1 VQSAIATCKHF
12 QPRLRVCC
20 ASHCFTRALDHGN
33 QIDHTMALMEDHLAN
48 LRFLKFK

>member
-1 VQSAIATCKHF
+1 MQSASTTFTRVCL
-12 QPRLRVCC
+12 LRV
-20 ASHCFTRALDHGN
+20 ALFHVLDHRY